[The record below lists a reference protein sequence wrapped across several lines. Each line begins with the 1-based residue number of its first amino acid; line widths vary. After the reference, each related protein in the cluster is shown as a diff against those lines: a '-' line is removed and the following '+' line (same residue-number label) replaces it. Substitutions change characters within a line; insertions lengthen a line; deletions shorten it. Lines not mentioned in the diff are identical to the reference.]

1 MESHTLLK
9 ELLKKTS
16 AKQVCSDMGLSLSL
30 IYKWAEPPSE
40 NAGSGA
46 VNPLDRVEQL
56 LRTTGDV
63 RIAQWV
69 AERAGGFFI
78 HNPSATQDTHDLI
91 PSTNAIVQQFADMLG
106 VIAAAAADQDISD
119 DEAKKIRAQW
129 ESLKTVTE
137 GFVQSAEQGNFNT
150 LRAELAGTGAG

>member
-9 ELLKKTS
+9 DLLKKTS

-30 IYKWAEPPSE
+30 IYKWAEPPSAS
-40 NAGSGA
+40 AGSGA

-56 LRTTGDV
+56 LKTTGDV

-69 AERAGGFFI
+69 AERAGGFYI
-78 HNPSATQDTHDLI
+78 RNPKAMPQTGALI

-106 VIAAAAADQDISD
+106 VIAAAAADQKITG
-119 DEAKKIRAQW
+119 DEAQSIRAQW
-129 ESLKTVTE
+129 ENLKSITE
-137 GFVQSAEQGNFNT
+137 GFVHAAEEGNFSGI
-150 LRAELAGTGAG
+150 REELIQEKSA

>member
-1 MESHTLLK
+1 MESHALLK

-30 IYKWAEPPSE
+30 IYKWAEPPSAS
-40 NAGSGA
+40 AGSGA

-56 LRTTGDV
+56 LKTTGDV

-78 HNPSATQDTHDLI
+78 HNPKATSSSAALI

-106 VIAAAAADQDISD
+106 VIAASAADQQITDL
-119 DEAKKIRAQW
+119 EAARIRAQW
-129 ESLKTVTE
+129 ENLKSVTE
-137 GFVQSAEQGNFNT
+137 GFVRAAEEGNF
-150 LRAELAGTGAG
+150 RGIREELTQEKSA